1 MFNDIEITSD
11 LVDIKIESKEGFD
24 VAMENNNFIIL
35 DTNLTDDLIKEGI
48 ARELVSKIQ
57 NMRKE
62 KDFEIENR
70 INIYYNSN
78 NEFEDVLKDFED
90 YIKAETLAIEIIKR
104 DDLTNKFNLND
115 IEVYLDVERR

>member
-1 MFNDIEITSD
+1 
-11 LVDIKIESKEGFD
+11 
-24 VAMENNNFIIL
+24 MENNNFIIL

-48 ARELVSKIQ
+48 ARELVSKVQ

-115 IEVYLDVERR
+115 VEVYLDVERR